1 MQELGKMRLSL
12 TTEEDKE
19 RRQILDLLEEKKLMM
34 REVEELKIS
43 IKTKVQSSKD
53 YERRYE

>member
-1 MQELGKMRLSL
+1 MRLSL

-43 IKTKVQSSKD
+43 IKTKV
-53 YERRYE
+53 